1 MNNKTKM
8 LVFLLTIS
16 ASLFATNYKPYTL
29 GTVTDQTIAQIKP
42 VIETN
47 LKKNGFKIVGSYS
60 PAEDKNKAVIVV
72 TSKDLVDA
80 VTKVGGLTGF
90 AAGFRVAF
98 TTDPKTHKTTVSYMT
113 PKYWGI
119 AYFRDDF
126 KKVSTNYDN
135 LSKAIAKVF
144 TGYSDYKGLTFGS
157 KDGVSGDD
165 LEDYQ
170 YMWGMPEFDD
180 TIELNEFDSYK
191 AAVAKI
197 DANMKKGVKD
207 LELVYAIEIPGKNLK
222 VYGIAMKGKKGEK
235 SFVPT
240 IDFAAQKHTAF
251 LPYEILVDGDEVHM
265 LHGKYRIALSFPDL
279 SMGTFT
285 KIIFTP
291 GNIEDL
297 MESATK

>member
-1 MNNKTKM
+1 MNKKTTVII
-8 LVFLLTIS
+8 LLLTVSI
-16 ASLFATNYKPYTL
+16 SLFATNYKPYTL

-42 VIETN
+42 AVEAN
-47 LKKNGFKIVGSYS
+47 LKKNGFTIIGSYS
-60 PAEDKNKAVIVV
+60 PAEEKNRAVTVV
-72 TSKDLVDA
+72 TNKDLVDA
-80 VTKVGGLTGF
+80 VTKIGGLTGF
-90 AAGFRVAF
+90 AASFRIAY
-98 TTDPKTHKTTVSYMT
+98 TTDPKTKKTTVSYMT

-119 AYFRDDF
+119 AYFREDF

-135 LSKAIAKVF
+135 LSKSITKVF
-144 TGYSDYKGLTFGS
+144 AGYQDYKGTTFGS
-157 KDGVSGDD
+157 EDGISADD

-180 TIELNEFDSYK
+180 TVELNDFDSYK
-191 AAVAKI
+191 AAVTKI
-197 DANMKKGVKD
+197 DANMKKGIKN
-207 LELVYAIEIPGKNLK
+207 LELVYAIEIPGKDLK
-222 VYGIAMKGKKGEK
+222 VYGIAMKGENGEK
-235 SFVPT
+235 SFLST
-240 IDFAAQKHTAF
+240 IDFGKQKHTAF
-251 LPYEILVDGDEVHM
+251 LPYQILVDGDEVHM